1 MIIKKFRHAFRY
13 RNSPALH
20 CNTGKETAWTDQPKA
35 SRKRTISASHA
46 FRMNYG
52 KPKRL

>member
-1 MIIKKFRHAFRY
+1 MPSDIESPLPQLQHRK
-13 RNSPALH
+13 RNRVD
-20 CNTGKETAWTDQPKA
+20 DQPKA